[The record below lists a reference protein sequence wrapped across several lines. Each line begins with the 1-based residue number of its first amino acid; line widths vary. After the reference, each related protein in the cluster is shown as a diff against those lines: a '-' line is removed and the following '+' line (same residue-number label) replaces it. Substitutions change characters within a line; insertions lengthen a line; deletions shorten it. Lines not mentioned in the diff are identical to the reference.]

1 MPYTVRYDSWDI
13 RGGRTSPNFD
23 KTARAY
29 KTFESK
35 TEVDNYV
42 QLITNRTL
50 RDGRVVSITISKQKD

>member
-1 MPYTVRYDSWDI
+1 MPYTVWYESWDI
-13 RGGRTSPNFD
+13 RGGRTSSNVG
-23 KTARAY
+23 KAATAR

-50 RDGRVVSITISKQKD
+50 QNGRVMSIAISKQED

>member
-1 MPYTVRYDSWDI
+1 M
-13 RGGRTSPNFD
+13 
-23 KTARAY
+23 AR

-50 RDGRVVSITISKQKD
+50 QNGRVMSIAISKQED